1 MLKSARLSLALAKA
15 ELSRAMGAKQAA
27 ADAAEGDFGEMGRG
41 GITAGHKQ
49 FNAATEKAQKAQ
61 ADVDAAQKTV
71 DGYQEAIN
79 TISAGLNAPEFK
91 PAAAAVKAKKQK
103 GPTAAQIEAKH
114 EEEMARLQQEE
125 LQAQLDITT
134 DSSDRAQISRQ
145 ILTKEYNERATKINA
160 DKYFTKAQKAAQIAE
175 LNKLYGV
182 RGTSANGEIV
192 VDGSGGLL
200 GKAITREE
208 NEADEK
214 READIA
220 KAQYDAQKDALQA
233 LYDLAD
239 STDERRRIALEM
251 VDLDYKAK
259 RAQEQAIVD
268 SKVASQTEKDAASAQ
283 IKVLDDQVSGKRT
296 AANRANESP
305 LQTEVRTLNKSNGAI
320 NDQVEGYVVDELNSV
335 RDSIRSAITKQL
347 GITNDP
353 LINGLLDMLIEQVL
367 LKPIANALEK
377 AQNPPLA
384 AAAVSSAAS
393 CPASAPSLGE
403 PAAARCRP
411 GRCIA

>member
-1 MLKSARLSLALAKA
+1 
-15 ELSRAMGAKQAA
+15 
-27 ADAAEGDFGEMGRG
+27 
-41 GITAGHKQ
+41 
-49 FNAATEKAQKAQ
+49 
-61 ADVDAAQKTV
+61 
-71 DGYQEAIN
+71 
-79 TISAGLNAPEFK
+79 
-91 PAAAAVKAKKQK
+91 
-103 GPTAAQIEAKH
+103 
-114 EEEMARLQQEE
+114 MARLQQEE

-377 AQNPPLA
+377 AQESSSGSGGGFLGSILSSFGSIFGRASGGAVQAGQMYRVNEAANSGNVEAFVPNVSGQIIPLGRTNATRAGGGGDRVFQISVDARNSVTPAGFAQSLSSNILRQA
-384 AAAVSSAAS
+384 AAMDVQMGNAVSSAV
-393 CPASAPSLGE
+393 PTRMQQYQRDGK
-403 PAAARCRP
+403 
-411 GRCIA
+411 